1 MTQPNGRFK
10 LHAPNLFAD
19 SAVSPSDDLPAE
31 IAGQPASYFWKDV
44 IHAGNYVHPNRD
56 FSLGVDCDR
65 LNRWAEVGE
74 RMLSSGVAIPINCDH
89 SDAARDVV
97 GYVKQFKLDGD
108 RLLALCQ
115 FIGDQAALLAARN
128 LVSVGIDPDFTD
140 GEARQWGE
148 AIVHLALT
156 PTPVVPRQ
164 DEFVLAEP
172 GGRGAVLR
180 DPAEPEAE
188 NTLSGQMPNGDA
200 ELVAIACT
208 GEQLAKLSELL
219 GDEVDAGS
227 CVDRVI
233 ARLQSNSQSTDLKAE
248 LAASRQEVLQLS
260 ARVPPAMPWEAQ
272 EAIAESVA
280 AKFDAAVERGSL
292 SPAARDRLIEVLIGS
307 DDGNG
312 NVIALSRALNAAGD
326 RCLAM
331 AVAEILIDNQPIAIG
346 ETTGL
351 QALPRA
357 IPGGESSSID
367 QLRQYMTKVASVSG

>member
-10 LHAPNLFAD
+10 LHAPNPSAD
-19 SAVSPSDDLPAE
+19 SAVSPSDDLPAQV
-31 IAGQPASYFWKDV
+31 AGQPASYFWKDV

-56 FSLGVDCDR
+56 FSLAVDRER
-65 LNRWAEVGE
+65 LNRWGE
-74 RMLSSGVAIPINCDH
+74 TGARMLSAGVAIPINCDH

-128 LVSVGIDPDFTD
+128 LVSVGIDPEFTD
-140 GEARQWGE
+140 GEAREWGE
-148 AIVHLALT
+148 VIVHLALT
-156 PTPVVPRQ
+156 PVPVVPNQ
-164 DEFVLAEP
+164 DEFLLADELP
-172 GGRGAVLR
+172 IANCQLPIG
-180 DPAEPEAE
+180 
-188 NTLSGQMPNGDA
+188 NA
-200 ELVAIACT
+200 ELVAVACSA
-208 GEQLAKLSELL
+208 EQFSKLGELL
-219 GDEVDAGS
+219 GEDIDAGS

-233 ARLQSNSQSTDLKAE
+233 ARLQLNSQSADLKAE

-260 ARVPPAMPWEAQ
+260 ARVPTAIPWEAQ

-292 SPAARDRLIEVLIGS
+292 SPVARDRLIEVLIGTG
-307 DDGNG
+307 DGHG
-312 NVIALSRALNAAGD
+312 NTIALSRISTATGN
-326 RCLAM
+326 RCLAL
-331 AVAEILIDNQPIAIG
+331 AVADILMDNQPIAIG

-357 IPGGESSSID
+357 IPGAESSSID

>member
-1 MTQPNGRFK
+1 MTQPKTRFK
-10 LHAPNLFAD
+10 LHAPNPSAD

-31 IAGQPASYFWKDV
+31 VAGQPAAYFWKDV

-56 FSLGVDCDR
+56 FSLAVDRDR

-74 RMLSSGVAIPINCDH
+74 RMLSAGVAIPINCDH

-128 LVSVGIDPDFTD
+128 LVSVGIDPEFTD
-140 GEARQWGE
+140 GEAREWGE
-148 AIVHLALT
+148 VIVHLALT
-156 PTPVVPRQ
+156 PVPVVPDQ
-164 DEFVLAEP
+164 DQFVLAQQMP
-172 GGRGAVLR
+172 N
-180 DPAEPEAE
+180 AE
-188 NTLSGQMPNGDA
+188 GQMPNEKA
-200 ELVAIACT
+200 TLVAIACSA
-208 GEQLAKLSELL
+208 EQLAELAELL
-219 GDEVDAGS
+219 GDEVDAGNA
-227 CVDRVI
+227 VDRVI
-233 ARLQSNSQSTDLKAE
+233 ARLQSNSDSPDLKAE
-248 LAASRQEVLQLS
+248 LAASRQQVLQLS
-260 ARVPPAMPWEAQ
+260 ARIPAAIPWEAQ

-280 AKFDAAVERGSL
+280 AKFDTAVERGSL

-307 DDGNG
+307 DDEHG
-312 NVIALSRALNAAGD
+312 NVIALSRTSNASGG
-326 RCLAM
+326 RCLAL
-331 AVAEILIDNQPIAIG
+331 AVADILIDNQPIAVG

-357 IPGGESSSID
+357 IPGAESSSID